1 MQTEEFNDIIGE
13 RISKSLAVLVKKA
26 GEYAQNDDR
35 LHNFRAAQGLTGK
48 SMRQTL
54 GGMMLKHTVSIYD
67 MINSDQDYP
76 NAVWDEK
83 LGDHI
88 NYLLLLEAVVAEEK
102 KESVEEEV
110 LPAAPQ
116 TLTDKDRDFI
126 QEKLA
131 EPAEPRDVQEAR
143 IWSQRYA
150 GEEPN
155 AMLARKFLPSIPVY
169 AEVKKA
175 DPRYTFVI
183 DEDGE
188 YSQVDTMRVQWKSS
202 ADAEKAGRIS
212 PSTNDHQGERPLLT
226 PGTQRRADLLR
237 KIAFQLEQGQIATPE
252 ELWHAVQPVTDGAD
266 NELPSV

>member
-110 LPAAPQ
+110 LPVDPK
-116 TLTDKDRDFI
+116 TLTDKDREFI
-126 QEKLA
+126 QEKLS

-169 AEVKKA
+169 AEVVRA
-175 DPRYTFVI
+175 EPRYTFVI
-183 DEDGE
+183 DEDGS
-188 YSQVDTMRVQWKSS
+188 YSKVDTMHVLWNTS
-202 ADAEKAGRIS
+202 AEAEKAGRR
-212 PSTNDHQGERPLLT
+212 PGLMANDHQGEIPLLN
-226 PGTQRRADLLR
+226 PGTQRRAELLR
-237 KIAFQLEQGQIATPE
+237 ELAFKLEQGHITDVV
-252 ELWHAVQPVTDGAD
+252 ELRAAIDRA
-266 NELPSV
+266 L